1 VGSVDMM
8 EVDEEVKEER
18 LAATPRDMP
27 YPISEEEKTDGWDTL
42 INKCWLKC
50 NNRDCERW
58 RNVPKAIHDEVS
70 CVTASHPSLRCPLH
84 RWRVLG
90 GNVHCSHC
98 SHGYAQVLT
107 RVLPRICV
115 YAGDEL
121 CWGVVLDL

>member
-90 GNVHCSHC
+90 GNVHCHTVHTDTHRS
-98 SHGYAQVLT
+98 
-107 RVLPRICV
+107 
-115 YAGDEL
+115 
-121 CWGVVLDL
+121 

>member
-1 VGSVDMM
+1 MM

-42 INKCWLKC
+42 INKYWLKC

-70 CVTASHPSLRCPLH
+70 CLRMLH
-84 RWRVLG
+84 ILLSGAR
-90 GNVHCSHC
+90 C
-98 SHGYAQVLT
+98 
-107 RVLPRICV
+107 I
-115 YAGDEL
+115 AGM
-121 CWGVVLDL
+121 C